1 MEIKEEMLNALKNR
15 KEDEFNIGDI
25 DYIYKGIDIGNIR
38 KKLDIDQLIYLIILR
53 RKRII

>member
-25 DYIYKGIDIGNIR
+25 DYIYKGIDVGNIR

-53 RKRII
+53 RRRVI